1 MALND
6 RQLTT
11 APPQDAVLIAPM
23 NVLDGGDDFFQS
35 FRGRSGLKHFMRMRQ
50 VEAEAPNLPYRQ
62 LFSNTDFN

>member
-23 NVLDGGDDFFQS
+23 NDLDGGDDFFQS
-35 FRGRSGLKHFMRMRQ
+35 FRGRSGLKHFMRIRQ
-50 VEAEAPNLPYRQ
+50 TEAEALLILAHDGLHTAPQ
-62 LFSNTDFN
+62 Q